1 MSSRA
6 LYCRVSGRVQGVCF
20 RHFTKREAD
29 KLGVTG
35 WVKNC
40 PDGAVEVLICGD
52 NEQLQA
58 MQNWLAHGPEMA
70 RVDSLEIRETS
81 LESRPDAFRITW

>member
-1 MSSRA
+1 MSIKA
-6 LYCRVSGRVQGVCF
+6 LHCRVSGRVQGVCF
-20 RHFTKREAD
+20 RHFTKCEAD
-29 KLGVTG
+29 RLGVTG

-58 MQNWLAHGPEMA
+58 MRDWLAHGPEMA
-70 RVDSLEIRETS
+70 RVDSLEVRETS
-81 LESRPDAFRITW
+81 LESRPDTFRITW

>member
-1 MSSRA
+1 VSIKA
-6 LYCRVSGRVQGVCF
+6 LHCRVSGRVQGVCF
-20 RHFTKREAD
+20 RHFTKCEAD
-29 KLGVTG
+29 RLGVTG

-58 MQNWLAHGPEMA
+58 MRDWLAHGPEMA
-70 RVDSLEIRETS
+70 RVDSLEVRETS
-81 LESRPDAFRITW
+81 LESRPDTFRITW